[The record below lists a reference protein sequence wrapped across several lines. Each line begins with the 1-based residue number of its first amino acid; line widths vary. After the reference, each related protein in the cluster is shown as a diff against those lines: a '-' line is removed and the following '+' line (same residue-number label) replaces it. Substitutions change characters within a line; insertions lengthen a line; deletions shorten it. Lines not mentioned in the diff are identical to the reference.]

1 VEEPVDAPGSSERD
15 PPGLIDSLRRA
26 LATTIELLRVRLT
39 LVGVDLETAVTH
51 WMRSLVWLL
60 VAFFTGSLAVLM
72 LVITVL
78 IAFWDT
84 HRLLAAIAITV
95 VLAGTALIAVLMV
108 RRQIRTRP
116 HPLAS
121 TLAELRHDAAAL
133 EGRRP

>member
-1 VEEPVDAPGSSERD
+1 VDEPGSSTPA

-26 LATTIELLRVRLT
+26 VATAVELVRVRLT

-51 WMRSLVWLL
+51 WLRSLVWLL

-72 LVITVL
+72 LVVTVL

-84 HRLLAAIAITV
+84 HRLLAAVLITNG
-95 VLAGTALIAVLMV
+95 LAATALIAALMV

-116 HPLAS
+116 HLLAS
-121 TLAELRHDAAAL
+121 TLAELRHDATAL
-133 EGRRP
+133 DGGQQ